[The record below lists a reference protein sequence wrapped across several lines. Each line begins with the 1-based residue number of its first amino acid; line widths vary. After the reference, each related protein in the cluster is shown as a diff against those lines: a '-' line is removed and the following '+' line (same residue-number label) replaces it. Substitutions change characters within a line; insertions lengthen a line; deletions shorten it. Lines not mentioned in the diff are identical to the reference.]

1 VTADMMP
8 DRRADEDDLAWALRA
23 AALAAGA
30 PAQAL
35 QRALDALALAWAAT
49 TTQEVRV
56 GIDSVFALS
65 AVRTDGPGDRL
76 LRRIASAGALREALV
91 LLCTPAR
98 RRRPSK
104 AWRLE
109 VRCAP
114 SPTAHERAAALAHV
128 RQTLDALGTPS
139 TYGPLADLLPPGA

>member
-35 QRALDALALAWAAT
+35 QRALDALALAWAAA
-49 TTQEVRV
+49 TTQEVFV
-56 GIDSVFALS
+56 GIDRVFDLR
-65 AVRTDGPGDRL
+65 AVRAEGPGDRL

-91 LLCTPAR
+91 LLCSPAR
-98 RRRPSK
+98 RHRPSK

-109 VRCAP
+109 IRAAP
-114 SPTAHERAAALAHV
+114 PPTAHERAAVLGQA
-128 RQTLDALGTPS
+128 RRTLDALGIFS
-139 TYGPLADLLPPGA
+139 TYRPLADLLPPEA